1 MRVSRFVVALGLV
14 LAASLSAGSA
24 EPVPSSPAR
33 LSGHADGR
41 CGWDMELDVAPSLPT
56 PEDAIVVTAR
66 GAWSDSCTPGYHSH
80 ELVGDVIRLDATV
93 DYPPGTACLT
103 VITPW
108 RIVVD
113 VGTLPAGNYQV
124 DLYITDMLNQLPA
137 ALCASRQFEVARQ
150 WPRRYLPLVARG
162 DWEPTTGNW

>member
-1 MRVSRFVVALGLV
+1 MKGRGFVVALGLV
-14 LAASLSAGSA
+14 LAASVSARSA
-24 EPVPSSPAR
+24 EPVLRSPGR
-33 LSGHADGR
+33 LRGDADGR
-41 CGWDMELDVAPSLPT
+41 CGWDLQLEVAPNLPT
-56 PEDAIVVTAR
+56 PEDTISVTAT

-93 DYPPGTACLT
+93 DYPPGTACST

-108 RIVVD
+108 SLVAH

-124 DLYITDMLNQLPA
+124 DLYITDTLNQLPA
-137 ALCASRQFEVARQ
+137 ALCASRQFAVAQQ
-150 WPRRYLPLVARG
+150 WARRYLPLVARE